1 MKFFVVKQLNNTL
14 KVSFNSDYEKIKK
27 LKVNEEYQCE
37 IKRPRNI
44 KFHRKFFALINML
57 FDNQEIYNNADDL
70 RGDLIV
76 EAGFYRVVT
85 DFKGVEKKKPKSI
98 KFSSMD
104 EDEFSDLYNRVLDV
118 IVQHFHF
125 DKQSIIDNVEQYF

>member
-70 RGDLIV
+70 RGDLII

-118 IVQHFHF
+118 IVQYFHF